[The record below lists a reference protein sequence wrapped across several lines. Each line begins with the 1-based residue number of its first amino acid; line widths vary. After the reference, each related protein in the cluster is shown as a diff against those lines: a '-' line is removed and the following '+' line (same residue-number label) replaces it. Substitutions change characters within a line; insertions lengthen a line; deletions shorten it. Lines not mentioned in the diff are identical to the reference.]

1 MFMPIEESGQRYG
14 VHAIGKAP
22 DTGAA
27 ARLFLNHLNMI
38 LSLRHHQ
45 QEAIKGRPEI
55 VLAHFD

>member
-22 DTGAA
+22 ATGAA

-38 LSLRHHQ
+38 LSLRHHHD
-45 QEAIKGRPEI
+45 AMSY
-55 VLAHFD
+55 LSH

>member
-27 ARLFLNHLNMI
+27 ACLFLNHLNMI
-38 LSLRHHQ
+38 LSLRHHHD
-45 QEAIKGRPEI
+45 AMSY
-55 VLAHFD
+55 LSH